1 MVTVDNA
8 SRLHARRQ
16 AINWLYK
23 IKDANG
29 KTINL
34 TDKLFDEI
42 ARKYKNSNH
51 VGGYTK
57 IFKLGPRRG
66 DATEMVLIELV

>member
-23 IKDANG
+23 IKDADGN
-29 KTINL
+29 TINL

-42 ARKYKNSNH
+42 ARK
-51 VGGYTK
+51 
-57 IFKLGPRRG
+57 
-66 DATEMVLIELV
+66 